1 MSERETNN
9 EIFVLNSINRSI
21 TQDDGQVNLKEVKKE
36 LKSKSEKEVSM
47 NRRKR
52 DARRDLILENSCSH
66 SRIERIFQN
75 ESSVRFTNSLRV
87 TLENS

>member
-47 NRRKR
+47 NRSKK
-52 DARRDLILENSCSH
+52 DIRRGLIYIIKSA
-66 SRIERIFQN
+66 
-75 ESSVRFTNSLRV
+75 V
-87 TLENS
+87 

>member
-47 NRRKR
+47 NCTKK
-52 DARRDLILENSCSH
+52 DARRDFILVGFGIPTAHPSDEHLLNS
-66 SRIERIFQN
+66 RWP
-75 ESSVRFTNSLRV
+75 
-87 TLENS
+87 